1 MYFNA
6 STEERK
12 YNPKELWKFIN
23 SIIPQKRP
31 SNHSQPH
38 ETIDGKTFKTG
49 NEISKQF
56 NYYFVK
62 IEQRIADSAA
72 KPVDINFT
80 SYLRNPVSPTIVL
93 NPPLPSEILNVKNS
107 LKSFKAC
114 GYDNIPA
121 LSRTWW
127 RSFSECLVCL
137 LCFCFRTW
145 CFPQIFKTAKVI
157 PIFKLG
163 PRNSVNNY
171 RPISIL
177 PSSSKVLEKLI
188 KTRFVN
194 FINKHIF
201 YDHQFG
207 FREKHNVLHALLDVT
222 SYCFDQ
228 IQNKKFSALML
239 MDLRKAFD
247 TVSHKILLKKLCHY
261 GIRGTAHSLLY
272 SYLSNRQQFVSANS
286 YNSTT
291 RPINIGVPQGSILGP
306 LLFLIYV
313 NDLPNALSCKT
324 SLFADDTCLVS
335 TNSTISD
342 LETDCNLQ
350 MDKLNKWCDANELQI
365 NPTKSSTMLITPKT
379 NSSHLNIQ
387 VLYNNNLIECCESC
401 KYLGVVLDNKLN
413 FKHQI
418 NLLENKLA
426 KAIDILSKLR
436 YLLPSST
443 LLLLYHALVQPHILY
458 ALPLW
463 GSSFPSYLNKMQ
475 RLQNKAIRVSAKAKF
490 RDSITPLYY
499 KLKILKISEL
509 REYEMAK
516 LMHQRSKGLLP
527 THLSSI
533 FTDNSSIRSRF
544 TRSQSPQKLYIPKF
558 STSRCQS
565 SIRYQGWIRYQA
577 YNLEL
582 IFTIIEKSFFEKV

>member
-1 MYFNA
+1 MR
-6 STEERK
+6 SRSCS
-12 YNPKELWKFIN
+12 LDN
-23 SIIPQKRP
+23 SWVSSSVTSFALCSSHLYDG
-31 SNHSQPH
+31 SN
-38 ETIDGKTFKTG
+38 
-49 NEISKQF
+49 SK
-56 NYYFVK
+56 
-62 IEQRIADSAA
+62 
-72 KPVDINFT
+72 
-80 SYLRNPVSPTIVL
+80 VL
-93 NPPLPSEILNVKNS
+93 MFCV
-107 LKSFKAC
+107 FKAC

-121 LSRTWW
+121 HFLKLGGEVLANVLYVY
-127 RSFSECLVCL
+127 FAFVFEHGV
-137 LCFCFRTW
+137 
-145 CFPQIFKTAKVI
+145 FPQIFKTAKVI
-157 PIFKLG
+157 PIFKSG

-177 PSSSKVLEKLI
+177 PSLSKVLKKLI
-188 KTRFVN
+188 KTRLVN
-194 FINKHIF
+194 FFNKHDIF

-207 FREKHNVLHALLDVT
+207 FREKHNVLHALLNVSSD
-222 SYCFDQ
+222 CFDK

-239 MDLRKAFD
+239 IDLRKAFD
-247 TVSHKILLKKLCHY
+247 TVSHKILLKKLYHY
-261 GIRGTAHSLLY
+261 DIRGPAHSLLC
-272 SYLSNRQQFVSANS
+272 SYLSNRRQFVSANS

-291 RPINIGVPQGSILGP
+291 RPNNIGVPQGSILGP

-313 NDLPNALSCKT
+313 NDLPSALSCKT

-379 NSSHLNIQ
+379 NSSNLNIQ

-401 KYLGVVLDNKLN
+401 VYLGVVLDNKLN

-426 KAIDILSKLR
+426 KAIGILSKLW
-436 YLLPSST
+436 YLPSST

-458 ALPLW
+458 VLPLW
-463 GSSFPSYLNKMQ
+463 GSSFPSYLNTMQ
-475 RLQNKAIRVSAKAKF
+475 RLQNKAIRVIAKAKF
-490 RDSITPLYY
+490 RDSVTPLYY
-499 KLKILKISEL
+499 KLKILKILEL

-533 FTDNSSIRSRF
+533 FSDISSIHSRS
-544 TRSQSPQKLYIPKF
+544 TRSQSQKNCIILNFPPL
-558 STSRCQS
+558 
-565 SIRYQGWIRYQA
+565 A
-577 YNLEL
+577 ANL
-582 IFTIIEKSFFEKV
+582 